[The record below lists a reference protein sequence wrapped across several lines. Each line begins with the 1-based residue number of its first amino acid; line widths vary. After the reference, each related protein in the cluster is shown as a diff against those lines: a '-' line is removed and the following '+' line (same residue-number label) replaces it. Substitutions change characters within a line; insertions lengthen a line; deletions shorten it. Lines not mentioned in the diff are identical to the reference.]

1 MVVHIHF
8 WFFHHGKTYTKF
20 CSSAE
25 AEADQKQLEAEEVTT
40 FSALYAPVRA
50 LFCADP
56 QLLEELG
63 QCSTHLE
70 RIQLLSTLQ
79 VLGHTHGLNNY

>member
-1 MVVHIHF
+1 
-8 WFFHHGKTYTKF
+8 
-20 CSSAE
+20 
-25 AEADQKQLEAEEVTT
+25 LEAEEVTT

-63 QCSTHLE
+63 QCSTHLA
-70 RIQLLSTLQ
+70 RIQLLSALQ
-79 VLGHTHGLNNY
+79 VLGHTHGPNNYKDNKP